1 MPKQTSN
8 TARSDAIIARLGQL
22 HPKVIDLS
30 LGRITRLLEKLGNPH
45 LSLPPVIHLAGTN
58 GKGSTQAYL
67 RAIYEAAG
75 LRVHCSTS
83 PHLVRF
89 HERIVVAGAQIS
101 EQALCDLLEEVET
114 VNNGDSITFFE
125 IAQAAA
131 FLAFARIPADVLI
144 LETGLGGRVDASNV
158 LDTPAATVITPI
170 SLDHQGFL
178 GDTIAKIA
186 FEKAGIMK
194 PGVISILAPQPLEAF
209 DTLARH
215 ANTIGAPIFCD
226 FDVVDETADGF
237 TLRIG
242 RETLSLPRPALPG
255 RHQYVNAATAI
266 AAVRKA
272 NIPGCDGMDVDV
284 LANGLRT
291 AQWPAR
297 LQRLKKGPLIDALPE
312 NCELILDGGHNIAA
326 AEVISEWLS
335 QQPKGDTLVIV
346 GMLDNRDPVA
356 FLTPLAPHVSAL
368 AGIVIPGD
376 HEAHDAI
383 TLQNAGRDCGIAKS
397 HACNDLKHAVEVL
410 LTETPAP
417 SRILIL
423 GSLYL
428 AGAVLENHS

>member
-8 TARSDAIIARLGQL
+8 LAKSDAIIARLGQL

-89 HERIVVAGAQIS
+89 HERITLAGQQIS

-114 VNNGDSITFFE
+114 ANGGDSITFFE
-125 IAQAAA
+125 ITQAAA
-131 FLAFARIPADVLI
+131 FLAYARIPADVLI

-158 LDTPAATVITPI
+158 LENPAATVITPI

-194 PGVISILAPQPLEAF
+194 PGVVSILAPQPLEAF
-209 DTLARH
+209 DTLIRH
-215 ANTIGAPIFCD
+215 ANTINAPVFND
-226 FDVVDETADGF
+226 FEVRDETPSGF

-242 RETLSLPRPALPG
+242 NEILDLPRPALAG
-255 RHQYVNAATAI
+255 HHQYINAATAI
-266 AAVRKA
+266 SAVRQA
-272 NIPGCDGMDVDV
+272 NIPGCDGMDRDV

-291 AQWPAR
+291 ARWPAR
-297 LQRLKKGPLIDALPE
+297 LQRLEQGPLIDALPE
-312 NCELILDGGHNIAA
+312 ACTLILDGGHNIAA
-326 AEVISEWLS
+326 SEAIAEWLS
-335 QQPKGDTLVIV
+335 QQPDGETLAIV

-356 FLTPLAPHVSAL
+356 FLKPLEPHISAV
-368 AGIVIPGD
+368 AGIKIPGD
-376 HEAHDAI
+376 HEAHDAA
-383 TLQNAGRDCGIAKS
+383 TLQNAGKTCGIAQS
-397 HACNDLKHAVEVL
+397 HACSDLEQAMAVL
-410 LTETPAP
+410 LKENPTP

-428 AGAVLENHS
+428 AGVVLENHS